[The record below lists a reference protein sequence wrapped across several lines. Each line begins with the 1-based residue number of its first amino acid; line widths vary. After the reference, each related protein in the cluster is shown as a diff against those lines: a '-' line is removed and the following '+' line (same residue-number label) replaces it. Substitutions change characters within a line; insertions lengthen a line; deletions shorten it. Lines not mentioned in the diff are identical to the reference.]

1 MNKVKDVL
9 DRNVTMETKSK
20 PCSMASLRLDTSY
33 FGNIK
38 VSQRAFDQEL
48 DKMVLREDDFTRIFR
63 IETAG

>member
-1 MNKVKDVL
+1 MNKIKDVL

-48 DKMVLREDDFTRIFR
+48 DKMVLREDN
-63 IETAG
+63 IECN